1 MFGILIFRKMSSD
14 KERVK
19 VLDGGFATQL
29 STHVSA
35 PVDGNPLWS
44 SAFLKTDPEA
54 VVMTHCDFLRA
65 GAQIITT
72 NTYQAS
78 IGGFMKYLGLTE
90 EESIDL
96 IKKAVDLAK
105 DAVAIFM
112 EECTDQTGIV
122 KPLIAASV
130 GPYGASLH
138 NGSEYSGSYVETV
151 SKKQMMDWHR
161 SRMQVLVNAGVDF
174 LAIETIPAQD
184 EAEALADLLKEFST
198 QKAWISFSCKD
209 HHHVSH
215 GENFREAVASCLKHN
230 PQQII
235 AVGTNC
241 VNPAYISS
249 LLKDADQKIPF
260 IVYPNSGEKYDAKTG
275 WHSGDS
281 CKPIESY
288 VHEWLDLGVQ
298 YIGGCCRTYPADIS
312 KIRDTVESWTR
323 DHVSGKNK
331 KEL

>member
-1 MFGILIFRKMSSD
+1 MCVRDITILTAAIVSYFQFKTAADQKARNIRCCYYCAWHLYKMSSD

-54 VVMTHCDFLRA
+54 VVMTHCDFLR
-65 GAQIITT
+65 
-72 NTYQAS
+72 
-78 IGGFMKYLGLTE
+78 
-90 EESIDL
+90 
-96 IKKAVDLAK
+96 
-105 DAVAIFM
+105 
-112 EECTDQTGIV
+112 GIV

>member
-1 MFGILIFRKMSSD
+1 MSSVQ
-14 KERVK
+14 ERVT

-54 VVMTHCDFLRA
+54 VVKTHCDFLRA

-78 IGGFMKYLGLTE
+78 IDGFMKYLGLNQ

-105 DAVAIFM
+105 DAVTIFM
-112 EECTDQTGIV
+112 EENTDQTGVIR
-122 KPLIAASV
+122 PLIAASI

-138 NGSEYSGSYVETV
+138 DGSEYTGSYVETV

-161 SRMQVLVNAGVDF
+161 PRMQVLIDAGVDF

-184 EAEALADLLKEFST
+184 EGEALADLLKEFPS

-209 HHHVSH
+209 YHHVSH
-215 GENFREAVASCLKHN
+215 GEKFGEAVASCLEHN
-230 PQQII
+230 TKQLI

-241 VNPAYISS
+241 VNPAYVSS
-249 LLKDADQKIPF
+249 LLKDANRKVPF
-260 IVYPNSGEKYDAKTG
+260 IVYPNSGEIYDAKTG
-275 WHSGDS
+275 WHAGDS

-288 VHEWLDLGVQ
+288 VHEWLNLGVR
-298 YIGGCCRTYPADIS
+298 YIGGCCRTYPTDIS
-312 KIRDTVESWTR
+312 KIRDTVEIWTH
-323 DHVSGKNK
+323 DHVCVKN
-331 KEL
+331 EN